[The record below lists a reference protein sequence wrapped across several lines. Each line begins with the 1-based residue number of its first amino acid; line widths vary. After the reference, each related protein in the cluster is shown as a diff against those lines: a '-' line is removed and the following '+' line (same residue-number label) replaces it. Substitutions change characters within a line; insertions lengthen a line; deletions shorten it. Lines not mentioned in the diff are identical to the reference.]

1 MVLISH
7 VENPPCNSSRTKGYR
22 FTWCFFREMTKED
35 ESLGKANYHSLLD
48 RMRNL
53 VHLHEAQ
60 FVCSLKEEDG
70 AYVQNQSGLSFTCI
84 DSKNEKAGI
93 RQCVIQFWRNGILW
107 LQQNSFVSKA
117 LRFEI
122 QVITLDFTWFTTLDV
137 VKCEDGELHQC
148 RIACRAPNHR
158 YWCTLVELTITFTTS
173 YTLLFRFKVKNCRV
187 RFRFANWLYFYY
199 FLHGRRPSWCFLKA
213 HLSCCEIIHY

>member
-1 MVLISH
+1 MDFFRDGFDK
-7 VENPPCNSSRTKGYR
+7 PPGNSSRTKGYR

-70 AYVQNQSGLSFTCI
+70 AYVQNQRGLSFTCI

-158 YWCTLVELTITFTTS
+158 YWCIHWA
-173 YTLLFRFKVKNCRV
+173 YNH
-187 RFRFANWLYFYY
+187 FYY
-199 FLHGRRPSWCFLKA
+199 FLHTSLQIQSKE
-213 HLSCCEIIHY
+213 L

>member
-1 MVLISH
+1 MTNLSCVGQHKTTIQFPVRWLQQKKQTSSKIVLEMVLISH

-35 ESLGKANYHSLLD
+35 VSLGKANYHSLLD

-173 YTLLFRFKVKNCRV
+173 YTLQRKAFCQKNFR
-187 RFRFANWLYFYY
+187 
-199 FLHGRRPSWCFLKA
+199 
-213 HLSCCEIIHY
+213 I

>member
-1 MVLISH
+1 
-7 VENPPCNSSRTKGYR
+7 
-22 FTWCFFREMTKED
+22 MTKED

-93 RQCVIQFWRNGILW
+93 RQCVIQF
-107 LQQNSFVSKA
+107 
-117 LRFEI
+117 
-122 QVITLDFTWFTTLDV
+122 
-137 VKCEDGELHQC
+137 
-148 RIACRAPNHR
+148 
-158 YWCTLVELTITFTTS
+158 
-173 YTLLFRFKVKNCRV
+173 
-187 RFRFANWLYFYY
+187 
-199 FLHGRRPSWCFLKA
+199 
-213 HLSCCEIIHY
+213 